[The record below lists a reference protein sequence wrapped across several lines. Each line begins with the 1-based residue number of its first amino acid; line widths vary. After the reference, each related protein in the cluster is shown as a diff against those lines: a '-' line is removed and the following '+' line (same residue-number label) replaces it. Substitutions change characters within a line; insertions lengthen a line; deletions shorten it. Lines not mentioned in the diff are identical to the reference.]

1 MPTAPD
7 LLTQSRQ
14 ASAQGHDALALQHQ
28 AATQLEATAEVL
40 FALGSEHVERGD
52 EMQGQACF
60 ERALA
65 LNPGLPFARFQLGFL
80 Q

>member
-14 ASAQGHDALALQHQ
+14 ASAQGHDALALLHQ
-28 AATQLEATAEVL
+28 AATQPDATAEVL

-52 EMQGQACF
+52 EAEGQACF

-65 LNPGLPFARFQLGFL
+65 LNPGWPIARL
-80 Q
+80 QHGSLQ